1 MKSNDDLLSVQGTV
15 RTLVDA
21 EGYLVREDSQNGR
34 WRYPI
39 KDDDTKYT
47 AGSGIVLNNNEFSI
61 DSSIVSLKS
70 DISNKGKIKV
80 ISTPL
85 VSSLTIDYE
94 PNYDVFLN
102 EVTLASG
109 QISIDPVTFNSFQ
122 LNNVEEATVENWF
135 TTTNQENVETIS
147 IDNSITIVGDIP
159 EVLSGS
165 LTHVFVRRVY
175 KDENSDIHE
184 ALSYAYSF

>member
-21 EGYLVREDSQNGR
+21 EGYLVREDSQDGR
-34 WRYPI
+34 YRYPI
-39 KDDDTKYT
+39 SGSTSYT
-47 AGSGIVLNNNEFSI
+47 AGSGIILNNNEISI
-61 DSSIVSLKS
+61 DSDVVSLKS

-109 QISIDPVTFNSFQ
+109 QISIDPVTFNSNQ

-175 KDENSDIHE
+175 KDNSSNIHQ
-184 ALSYAYSF
+184 AISYAYSF